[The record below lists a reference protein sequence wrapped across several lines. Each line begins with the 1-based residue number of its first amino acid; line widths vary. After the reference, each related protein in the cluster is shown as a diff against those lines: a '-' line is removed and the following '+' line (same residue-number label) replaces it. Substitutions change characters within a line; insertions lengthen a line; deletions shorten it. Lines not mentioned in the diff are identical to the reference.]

1 MRLSRNVHEG
11 LREKKTRDTEAVSLF
26 MAVLRVWYGCGKA
39 STPPPSF
46 TWQKH
51 AATGIHGRECLMET
65 IDRVFS
71 DFDSLLLSNSH
82 YKKNVGVGSKMDK
95 PDSWVKLSKNSL
107 WVNNPVVGFILLDP
121 MFD

>member
-1 MRLSRNVHEG
+1 
-11 LREKKTRDTEAVSLF
+11 
-26 MAVLRVWYGCGKA
+26 
-39 STPPPSF
+39 
-46 TWQKH
+46 
-51 AATGIHGRECLMET
+51 MET

-82 YKKNVGVGSKMDK
+82 YKKMDK